1 MESHRFFVV
10 IEKDADGYYTFCPE
24 LQGCYTQ
31 GETYEE
37 ALANIRDAIQLHVE
51 DILES
56 GEGLPALEM
65 VSLTTVEVVA

>member
-1 MESHRFFVV
+1 MKKHMVPIIV
-10 IEKDADGYYTFCPE
+10 EKDENGYFVYCPV

-37 ALANIRDAIQLHVE
+37 AMKNIRDAIHLHIQ

-56 GEGLPALEM
+56 GEELPKFEFL
-65 VSLTTVEVVA
+65 SLAK